1 MVSVLAVLLLQPM
14 TIAGALI
21 GIDLNKILPEI
32 LLLVLLVTL
41 LTVTARET
49 MKIAHEM
56 HRDEDMRLSQGNAS
70 PAIAL
75 IENQKQF
82 GPEINFHNETNDG
95 FESELIKAHCISA
108 AIKLVSVFFVVL
120 LFSLLQGASDR
131 FGGISLRTC
140 KWVMEVFVV
149 LGLVLFSFYARS
161 SILKRQN
168 IGGPILS
175 AITWDERNTI
185 VYPLISVVAGL
196 VSGMFG
202 IGGGIVSGP
211 LMLALGVHPQV
222 VSATSACMILFT
234 SFISTLWK
242 LTFGFLKYDYAAF
255 CIVLGFV
262 STLVG
267 QAMTTRLLERS
278 GNRSSYI
285 AFCIGAVVA
294 ISAVAMGIESVIAII
309 KS

>member
-1 MVSVLAVLLLQPM
+1 MLLLQPM

-21 GIDLNKILPEI
+21 GVDLNKILPEI
-32 LLLVLLVTL
+32 LLLVLMLTL
-41 LTVTARET
+41 LSVTARET
-49 MKIAHEM
+49 MKKAHKM
-56 HRDEDMRLSQGNAS
+56 YRDEEMRLAQGNAS

-75 IENQKQF
+75 VENQKQI

-95 FESELIKAHCISA
+95 LESKLIKAHCISG
-108 AIKLVSVFFVVL
+108 AIKLTSLFSIVVL
-120 LFSLLQGASDR
+120 FNLLQGSSDIHRACGAS
-131 FGGISLRTC
+131 C
-140 KWVMEVFVV
+140 YWVMEVFV
-149 LGLVLFSFYARS
+149 LIGLVLFSFYARF
-161 SILKRQN
+161 SILERQN
-168 IGGPILS
+168 SGGPILS

-185 VYPLISVVAGL
+185 FYPLISVVAGL

-211 LMLALGVHPQV
+211 LMLALDVHPQV
-222 VSATSACMILFT
+222 ASATSACMILFT
-234 SFISTLWK
+234 SIISTLCYVM
-242 LTFGFLKYDYAAF
+242 FGLLKYDYAAF
-255 CIVLGFV
+255 CIGLGFV

-267 QAMTTRLLERS
+267 QTVTTRLQERS

-309 KS
+309 ES

>member
-1 MVSVLAVLLLQPM
+1 M

-21 GIDLNKILPEI
+21 GIDLNKLLPEI

-41 LTVTARET
+41 LAVTARET

-56 HRDEDMRLSQGNAS
+56 HRDEEMRFAQGNAS

-75 IENQKQF
+75 MEKQKQIE
-82 GPEINFHNETNDG
+82 PEIIFHNQTNDG
-95 FESELIKAHCISA
+95 LESELIKAHCISA
-108 AIKLVSVFFVVL
+108 AIKLASVFFVVL

-140 KWVMEVFVV
+140 KWVVEVFVV
-149 LGLVLFSFYARS
+149 LGLVLFSFYARF
-161 SILKRQN
+161 SILERQN

-175 AITWDERNTI
+175 AITWDKRNTI

-196 VSGMFG
+196 VSGIFG

-242 LTFGFLKYDYAAF
+242 LTFGFLKYDYAVF
-255 CIVLGFV
+255 CIGLGFV

-267 QAMTTRLLERS
+267 QIVTTRLLKRT

-294 ISAVAMGIESVIAII
+294 ISAVAMGIKSVFAII
-309 KS
+309 ES